1 MNENF
6 PTDDFAE
13 TVKDLARFQNQRH
26 QRNYFVV
33 SKSHVSIW
41 SLTAL
46 KLFRNGFILWG
57 RSFPLF
63 S

>member
-26 QRNYFVV
+26 QISYFVL

-46 KLFRNGFILWG
+46 KLWDGFILWG